1 MPVPIRLF
9 CLLQTIGLFLAHQG
23 NGKIDFNRDIK
34 PLLSNRCF
42 ACHGPDEG
50 KRKAKLRLDV
60 FEGATRDLDGYSAI
74 VPG

>member
-1 MPVPIRLF
+1 MPVPIRFF
-9 CLLQTIGLFLAHQG
+9 CLLQMLGLLLAQQVY
-23 NGKIDFNRDIK
+23 GKIDFNRDIK

-60 FEGATRDLDGYSAI
+60 FDGATRDLDGY
-74 VPG
+74 